1 MKASPD
7 NPPTTLL
14 VALCRAA
21 AVAIV
26 FGTVA
31 SAHAQQWPTRAIRVV
46 SPFPAGS
53 ASDSVSRVVVDELS
67 RLLGQPV
74 VIETRAGGGGS
85 VGFASV
91 ARADPDGYTFVASS
105 SSMSTEV
112 VLHRKLAY
120 DPVNDFVHA
129 VLIGTSPNVLV
140 ASSQRGFRTVA
151 DLVATARTKPGELTF
166 ASAGIGSSSH
176 MAAERFRLAA
186 NIDVRHI
193 PFREGGLTEVMAGRI
208 DYYFLPLAAS
218 ASVLHNAKVNLLAV
232 SSPQRVSVLPDV
244 PSIAEAGYPNAQ
256 FRFWN
261 GLSAP
266 AKTPRDIVEKL
277 HDMTEKAL
285 NAPAVR
291 EKLTQLGVETRQMS
305 VDEFAQFFREDMTA
319 MVQLAK
325 DAHLEPSD

>member
-1 MKASPD
+1 M
-7 NPPTTLL
+7 LF

-21 AVAIV
+21 ACVILLAAL
-26 FGTVA
+26 A

-85 VGFASV
+85 VGFAFV
-91 ARADPDGYTFVASS
+91 ARADPDGYTFVATS

-120 DPVNDFVHA
+120 DPLNDFAHT

-151 DLVATARTKPGELTF
+151 DLVTVAKSKPGELTF

-186 NIDVRHI
+186 NVDVRHI
-193 PFREGGLTEVMAGRI
+193 PFREGRLTEVMAGRI
-208 DYYFLPLAAS
+208 NYPLPSARGVSLGAAQRQGE
-218 ASVLHNAKVNLLAV
+218 
-232 SSPQRVSVLPDV
+232 SPR
-244 PSIAEAGYPNAQ
+244 G
-256 FRFWN
+256 
-261 GLSAP
+261 
-266 AKTPRDIVEKL
+266 
-277 HDMTEKAL
+277 
-285 NAPAVR
+285 
-291 EKLTQLGVETRQMS
+291 KLTQARLGSAGCAFDRRSRIPKRAVP
-305 VDEFAQFFREDMTA
+305 V
-319 MVQLAK
+319 
-325 DAHLEPSD
+325 LEWIIGAGKNRRRR